1 MIKTF
6 AKNLIFIST
15 VFIGLSCNP
24 QDDDT
29 SNNCTPAD
37 GMVVELTSSL
47 AGKTFN
53 VGETVNLTW
62 KADRNQVS
70 NGQVVVDVS
79 NDNGINWSVIP
90 TAGIVVPSGDQFQ
103 CMSFN
108 WVIGN
113 EGDIVNYASGNNQCI
128 LRIHEY
134 SNISNGVVFSSQT
147 FIVKK

>member
-6 AKNLIFIST
+6 AKSLILCST

-24 QDDDT
+24 QNVET
-29 SNNCTPAD
+29 ANNCTPAA
-37 GMVVELTSSL
+37 GKVVELTTSL
-47 AGKTFN
+47 AGKTFT
-53 VGETVNLTW
+53 VGETVNITW

-79 NDNGINWSVIP
+79 IDNGITWSAIP
-90 TAGIVVPSGDQFQ
+90 AAGIVVPSGDQFQ
-103 CMSFN
+103 CMSLN
-108 WVIGN
+108 WVIGK
-113 EGDIVNYASGNNQCI
+113 EGEIVVYASGNNQGI

-147 FIVKK
+147 FTIKK